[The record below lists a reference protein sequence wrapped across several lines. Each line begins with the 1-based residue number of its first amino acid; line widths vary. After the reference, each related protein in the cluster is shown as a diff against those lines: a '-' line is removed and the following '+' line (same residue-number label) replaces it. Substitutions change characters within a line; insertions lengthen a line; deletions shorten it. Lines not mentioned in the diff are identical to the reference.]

1 LPKSTTINNL
11 VHDDERLS
19 DCQKFHYLKSCLTN
33 EALRTVESLAVSST
47 NYQAAYEIIQNRF
60 KNERLI
66 VQDHIFSILNAPVI
80 SKASDSNLRQLLDNI
95 TINLEAL
102 ESLNV
107 PVDQWG
113 DILVAIINTKLD
125 YNTKKD
131 WEQTLSKDR
140 SKFLESVAAT
150 NRSQTQQNSHNNK
163 FQSYQ
168 KQRLRNGKMRQ

>member
-1 LPKSTTINNL
+1 LPKSTTINNS
-11 VHDDERLS
+11 VHNDERLS

-33 EALRTVESLAVSST
+33 EALRTVELLAVSST

-125 YNTKKD
+125 YKG
-131 WEQTLSKDR
+131 
-140 SKFLESVAAT
+140 
-150 NRSQTQQNSHNNK
+150 SHK
-163 FQSYQ
+163 PTRW
-168 KQRLRNGKMRQ
+168 RLRWR